1 MYETFYRLRKNP
13 FALTPDPSFMMMTE
27 GHCDAKAGLM
37 YAILSGK
44 GFTVLTGDAGTGKT
58 TLLRSV
64 INSIPPEKLCS
75 SVVVNPALNPD
86 DFSDMAVS
94 DFGLAGGMGKPD
106 RLRKL
111 HEFLL
116 ESRAAGKVSVLFVDE
131 AHRLSIETLE
141 EIRLMTNFE
150 TENQKLLQIV
160 LVGQDE
166 LDEMLDR
173 RELRQ
178 LKQRVEVHLH
188 IGPLSA
194 EESRLYINHRWSCAS
209 DSTPPFSSEAI
220 HRIGRV
226 SNGIPRLINSI
237 CDNALLLGFAESASI
252 VTDKHILEVSRD
264 LRLNGTMNRRPVTE
278 HKEHKPSQEDKPSMK
293 MDLQIPQP
301 VFNGHHNPLSL
312 FADHKPKRSWWL
324 RFSGAQKA

>member
-1 MYETFYRLRKNP
+1 MYETFYRLRKTP
-13 FALTPDPSFMMMTE
+13 FALTPDPSFMVMTR
-27 GHCDAKAGLM
+27 GHCNAKAGLM

-75 SVVVNPALNPD
+75 SFVVNPNLNPD
-86 DFSDMAVS
+86 DFSDMAVC
-94 DFGLAGGMGKPD
+94 DFGLGGGMGKPD

-116 ESRAAGKVSVLFVDE
+116 ESRAAGRLAVLFVDE
-131 AHRLSIETLE
+131 AHRLSVETLE

-166 LDEMLDR
+166 LDELLDR

-178 LKQRVEVHLH
+178 LKQRVEVHLR
-188 IGPLSA
+188 IDPLSA
-194 EESRLYINHRWSCAS
+194 EEARLYVNHRWSCAS
-209 DSTPPFSSEAI
+209 DSTPPFSTGAVHHI
-220 HRIGRV
+220 ARV
-226 SNGIPRLINSI
+226 SHGIPRLINSI

-252 VTDKHILEVSRD
+252 ITEEHILEVSRD
-264 LRLNGTMNRRPVTE
+264 LRLNGTANRRPVQKIE
-278 HKEHKPSQEDKPSMK
+278 DQPSAK
-293 MDLQIPQP
+293 MELRIPQP
-301 VFNGHHNPLSL
+301 VLGNCNTPVSL
-312 FADHKPKRSWWL
+312 FGNIKPKRSWWP
-324 RFSGAQKA
+324 RFPGVQKT